1 MWSYMPKENHQVVF
15 PNSCVRN
22 LWFSLRLTLSL
33 DLKAQLGHSFGDDM
47 GYPPCASART
57 YQIIHQT
64 TNYKSVIHHC

>member
-22 LWFSLRLTLSL
+22 LWFSPRLTLSL

-47 GYPPCASART
+47 G
-57 YQIIHQT
+57 
-64 TNYKSVIHHC
+64 